1 MKIKKPVTEINRRSI
16 TGTMKMKP
24 TLIHGSAFLILF
36 LSLNFQ
42 LYTAS
47 AQGTAFTYQGRLN
60 DGGAPAHGLYDFRFK
75 LFTDPLGNTQ
85 TGSAAL
91 TNAVPVTNGLFI
103 ATMDFGAGVFNGASY
118 WLEVDVRTN
127 GASGY
132 INLNPLQALTP
143 TPYSIFANTAS
154 NVSGT
159 ISSAALSG
167 SYTGPVTFSN
177 GSNSFSG
184 NGSGL
189 TALNASQLTSGT
201 VPSVALANS
210 WKISGNSGT
219 TAGANFLGTADNQ
232 PLEFR
237 VDGTRALRLEPT
249 ATNGAVNVIAGSP
262 NNFVTN
268 GVVGATIA
276 GGGAVSYGSLS
287 PSNTV
292 GGDFGTVGGG
302 DGNLAAGLEATI
314 SGGGA
319 NTISNDDA
327 TIGGGFFNAA
337 GGYSAT
343 VGGGFQ
349 NVATGD
355 FATVGGGLG
364 NNSTAEYATVAGGSG
379 NYANGLAATVPG
391 GNLNIAAGSY
401 SFAAGNQ
408 AYAGHAG
415 TFVWADSQ
423 NAAYY
428 SDRDNQFKIR
438 AAGGIIMDVSGSSG
452 LNPAAVRVNST
463 STNGV
468 GLFVAQSSSDATA
481 VFTAA
486 GTGDILKGFSGGGG
500 GNMVFEVLNDG
511 TVKSKGVVVT
521 SDRNAKA
528 NFAGVDPESVLTKV
542 MALTV
547 SEWNYKTDP
556 PDQKHMGPMAQD
568 FHAAFGLNGPDNK
581 HISVVD
587 EEGVAL
593 AAIQGLNQKM
603 DSENAAL
610 KSENAELKQQN
621 QALEKRLENLEQ
633 MVKSITAKN

>member
-1 MKIKKPVTEINRRSI
+1 MKIKKPVTEINRRST

-24 TLIHGSAFLILF
+24 TLIHGSAFLILL

-201 VPSVALANS
+201 VPSAALANS